1 MAYQTLKSE
10 WRFHGQAFNVKQ
22 DNVLL
27 PNGKEK
33 ILDIVIHK
41 GAVTILPIDS
51 DGEIWFVRQY
61 RHPAGL
67 ELLEL
72 PAGTLEEGEEPEEC
86 ARRELQEEIG
96 MSAGRMTKLGEF
108 YMAPGYSTEFM
119 YIYLAEDLTPSTMLA
134 DEDEFLSIEKKHL
147 HLAFADARN
156 GKILDSKSLA
166 ALFLAQPYLI
176 SPEK

>member
-1 MAYQTLKSE
+1 MAYQTVKSK
-10 WRFHGQAFNVKQ
+10 WRFHGQAFNVRQ
-22 DNVLL
+22 DKVLL

-33 ILDIVIHK
+33 TLDIVIHK

-67 ELLEL
+67 EILEL

-86 ARRELQEEIG
+86 AKREIQEEIG
-96 MSAGRMTKLGEF
+96 MSAGRLTKLGEF
-108 YMAPGYSTEFM
+108 YMTPGYSTEFM
-119 YIYLAEDLTPSTMLA
+119 YIYLAEDLKPSSLTA
-134 DEDEFLSIEKKHL
+134 DEDEFLSTEKKHVHQAL
-147 HLAFADARN
+147 ADARN
-156 GKILDSKSLA
+156 GKILDSKSLV

-176 SPEK
+176 SLER